1 MGSEQTD
8 ATGPD
13 AKRDTDESQRRLAE
27 KELFLLLLVG
37 IALLM
42 ALLGFVLIVT

>member
-1 MGSEQTD
+1 MDSDSAATD
-8 ATGPD
+8 DSRT
-13 AKRDTDESQRRLAE
+13 ERRLAE

-42 ALLGFVLIVT
+42 GVTGFVLIVN

>member
-1 MGSEQTD
+1 MVSEPTDTD
-8 ATGPD
+8 AT
-13 AKRDTDESQRRLAE
+13 ESSRRLAE

>member
-1 MGSEQTD
+1 MDSEPTD

-13 AKRDTDESQRRLAE
+13 ATADTDESQRWLAE

-42 ALLGFVLIVT
+42 ALLGFMLIVT